1 MTDSPDPSAE
11 AGPAVAAVSSLVLPL
26 ELAILDHYAR
36 QSRCLLKSLPATIG
50 RDEKDSVRLADPWI
64 SHSHCELFQ
73 QGGVVVVRDLDSK
86 NGVFV
91 HGVRVREAE
100 VLPGDCLTLGRTE
113 ITLRYRLPT
122 PREDSAADSTASM
135 PAAPAPALAGRTPAA
150 PRQKNCCTEFTVRPS
165 TARCRPS
172 ASDAPREGPCRNRS
186 SKDCPSARCPS

>member
-50 RDEKDSVRLADPWI
+50 RDEKDNVRLADPWI

-86 NGVFV
+86 NGVFM

-135 PAAPAPALAGRTPAA
+135 PAAPAPGARRANAGG
-150 PRQKNCCTEFTVRPS
+150 PS
-165 TARCRPS
+165 T
-172 ASDAPREGPCRNRS
+172 EELLY
-186 SKDCPSARCPS
+186 